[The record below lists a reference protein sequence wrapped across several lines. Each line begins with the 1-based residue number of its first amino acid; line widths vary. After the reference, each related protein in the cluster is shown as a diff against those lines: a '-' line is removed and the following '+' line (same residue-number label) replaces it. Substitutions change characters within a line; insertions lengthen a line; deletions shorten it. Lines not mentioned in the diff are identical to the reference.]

1 MKKLKVVVLL
11 ILLSV
16 VTVAC
21 GNSKEEVEQSFP
33 MALEVQEF
41 EAVNQDGE
49 KVSLADLKG
58 KVWVASTIFTN
69 CDTVCLPMTANMAKL
84 QQKLNE
90 ENVEAALVSFSIDP
104 ERDTTVVLKDF
115 AGVYDADFSN
125 WHFLSGYS
133 QEEIEIFINKS
144 FMSPAARLEGSDQF
158 MHSTSIFLVS
168 ESGTVVQQYSG
179 VSEVPYEQIVEDIK
193 KLN

>member
-1 MKKLKVVVLL
+1 MKKVFIILLL
-11 ILLSV
+11 III
-16 VTVAC
+16 TMAC
-21 GNSKEEVEQSFP
+21 STSKEEIEQSFP

-41 EAVNQDGE
+41 EAVGQDGE
-49 KVSLADLKG
+49 TVSLADLKG

-69 CDTVCLPMTANMAKL
+69 CDTVCSPMTANMAKL

-90 ENVEAALVSFSIDP
+90 ENVEATLVSFSIDP
-104 ERDTTVVLKDF
+104 ERDTADVLRDF
-115 AGVYDADFSN
+115 ANVYDADFSY

-133 QEEIEIFINKS
+133 QEEIETFINKS
-144 FMSPAARLEGSDQF
+144 FMSPAAQLEGSDQF

-179 VSEVPYEQIVEDIK
+179 VSDVPYEQIVEDIK

>member
-1 MKKLKVVVLL
+1 MKYLKTAFSTLL
-11 ILLSV
+11 IAML
-16 VTVAC
+16 TIAC
-21 GNSKEEVEQSFP
+21 SSSKEEIEQSFP

-41 EAVNQDGE
+41 EAVNQDE
-49 KVSLADLKG
+49 ESIRLSDLKG

-69 CDTVCLPMTANMAKL
+69 CDTVCSPMTANMAKL
-84 QQKLNE
+84 QQKLKE
-90 ENVEAALVSFSIDP
+90 ENVEASLVSFSIDP
-104 ERDTTVVLKDF
+104 DRDTSVVLKNF
-115 AGVYDADFSN
+115 ASVYDADFSN

-133 QEEIEIFINKS
+133 QEEIETFINKS
-144 FMSPAARLEGSDQF
+144 FMSPAAQLEGTDQF

-179 VSEVPYEQIVEDIK
+179 VSDVPYDQIIEDIK